1 MQNKGM
7 NQFLKKIVSNSIS
20 PQVALNTRI
29 TEKSATLIDG
39 IFTNSYERN
48 SNCVSGNINAYNSDH
63 LIQFLIY

>member
-7 NQFLKKIVSNSIS
+7 NQFLKKIVSNNIS
-20 PQVALNTRI
+20 LQVALNTRI

-48 SNCVSGNINAYNSDH
+48 SNCILGNINAYISDH
-63 LIQFLIY
+63 LIQFLIN